1 MKRTG
6 AEIGGAGADFR
17 DRAGAR
23 SRAIE
28 MPPTA
33 NAVITSAGA
42 TLGAGVIRPDLL
54 LNESP
59 SSAGLNLYY
68 IPDSPAASIAVGD
81 WVLSSFKASG

>member
-6 AEIGGAGADFR
+6 AEIGGAGADLR

-59 SSAGLNLYY
+59 SSAG
-68 IPDSPAASIAVGD
+68 
-81 WVLSSFKASG
+81 